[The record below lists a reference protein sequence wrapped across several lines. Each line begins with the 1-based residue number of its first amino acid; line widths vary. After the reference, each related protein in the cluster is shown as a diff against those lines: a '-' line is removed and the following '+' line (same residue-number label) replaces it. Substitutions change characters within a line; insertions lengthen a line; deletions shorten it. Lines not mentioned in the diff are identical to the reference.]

1 MANRMMPD
9 TPREAHLLASA
20 IGRDAANQ
28 RMRKAGRKAWNRAD
42 ANVCAATV
50 QEMYQVFGI
59 LNAEQW
65 MPEGFEW
72 AKDGNSIK
80 PVAKTRAA

>member
-1 MANRMMPD
+1 MANRMMPT
-9 TPREAHLLASA
+9 TPREAHLLADA

-28 RMRKAGRKAWNRAD
+28 RMRKAGRTAWNRAD
-42 ANVCAATV
+42 ANLCAATV

-65 MPEGFEW
+65 MPEGFKW

-80 PVAKTRAA
+80 PVAV